1 MQEVRRSQPDAGGL
15 VIATD
20 QAHAHGISEL
30 LRWRPRTSQRC
41 DLRRP
46 DRIRT
51 HRGFCRRLERMAVAV
66 RMVSEGVDIPRLRV
80 GVYATATTTE
90 LFFRQAVG
98 RFARWQPGI
107 RNQRA
112 WLYVPDDLRLRTWAS
127 QIALQRRHSLTRA
140 ETRTDPAPVVVEDA
154 ELQQISLFAP
164 LSAVATSTTSV
175 SPWQEQLPVEWSETP
190 ATVELTLAPPP
201 AIDGPG
207 EIPKGVT
214 VRQTKDALRVANADA
229 VRELVRRTAMTHAQ
243 VNAELNRRPVSDG
256 SPMRRQLSWQRG
268 WTWQTAGC
276 CACSSQRF
284 LAGSAAGWD

>member
-1 MQEVRRSQPDAGGL
+1 M
-15 VIATD
+15 IATD
-20 QAHAHGISEL
+20 QAHARGISEL
-30 LRWRPRTSQRC
+30 LRWRCHVRASVATS
-41 DLRRP
+41 DDPTASEHIAAFAADSSEWL
-46 DRIRT
+46 
-51 HRGFCRRLERMAVAV
+51 VAV

-112 WLYVPDDLRLRTWAS
+112 WLYVPDDSRLRTWAS
-127 QIALQRRHSLTRA
+127 QIALQRRHSLARA
-140 ETRTDPAPVVVEDA
+140 ETRIDPAPAVVEDA

-201 AIDGPG
+201 AIDGSG

-243 VNAELNRRPVSDG
+243 VNAELNRQAG
-256 SPMRRQLSWQRG
+256 IRRIAEA
-268 WTWQTAGC
+268 T
-276 CACSSQRF
+276 
-284 LAGSAAGWD
+284 